1 MKRNH
6 RNQFLKLMI
15 FLVIG
20 ALTLTASTPL
30 AINISTKRIQ
40 EDSAFVST
48 YTGENE
54 FIFTFKTPKMTQT
67 EITTDYGVFSS
78 FTPSSGFIGTLGKPQ
93 MPVWTQLYAVPSDQV
108 TLEILD
114 VHIANSL
121 DVGRVYPAQQPQTD
135 SDSVKTNEFFFDE
148 SFYQQD
154 IEYPGRIVEI
164 KNSGKI
170 RDIPFVKIEFYPVQ
184 YNPKQEIAT
193 IYDEITI
200 SLSWDSG
207 ETVTVESGFNN
218 AMFSSYYEN
227 VFINWQDFLSNTE
240 LSESSMRDTGCDYLI
255 ITHPDFYTETSEFA
269 QWKNAKGYSVHLADT
284 TETGTTSNAIKTY
297 IQNAYDT
304 WNPRPSYLLL
314 VGDAEFIP
322 TSASGTDLYYATLDG
337 SDYFPDIFHGRIPV
351 DTAQEAEI
359 IFE

>member
-1 MKRNH
+1 MGRVMKRNH

-30 AINISTKRIQ
+30 AINISTKRVQ
-40 EDSAFVST
+40 EDSTFVST
-48 YTGENE
+48 YAGENE

-78 FTPSSGFIGTLGKPQ
+78 FTPSSGFIGVLGKPQ
-93 MPVWTQLYAVPSDQV
+93 IPVWTQLYAVPSSQV

-114 VHIANSL
+114 AHIVDSL
-121 DVGRVYPAQQPQTD
+121 DVGRV
-135 SDSVKTNEFFFDE
+135 FFDE

-170 RDIPFVKIEFYPVQ
+170 RDIPFVKIEFYPIQ
-184 YNPKQEIAT
+184 YNPKRETVT

-207 ETVTVESGFNN
+207 EIVTVESGFNN
-218 AMFSSYYEN
+218 AMFSNYYEN
-227 VFINWQDFLSNTE
+227 VFINWQGFLSNTE
-240 LSESSMRDTGCDYLI
+240 VSESPMRDTGCGIQKDTIHFLLI
-255 ITHPDFYTETSEFA
+255 
-269 QWKNAKGYSVHLADT
+269 Q
-284 TETGTTSNAIKTY
+284 
-297 IQNAYDT
+297 Q
-304 WNPRPSYLLL
+304 
-314 VGDAEFIP
+314 
-322 TSASGTDLYYATLDG
+322 
-337 SDYFPDIFHGRIPV
+337 
-351 DTAQEAEI
+351 
-359 IFE
+359 